1 MNVVIRGEV
10 PGRCQVPF
18 GEVGH
23 PSELAAWCDPNR
35 SCARVWA
42 GLALIWNRF
51 MEEQAGDSVDMA
63 SADGVLP
70 RKREDDARAELDLRL
85 QDPAALEEIELY
97 SELIIVAG
105 ESSRPLS
112 RDEIDRVLGV
122 TRPQAIS

>member
-1 MNVVIRGEV
+1 
-10 PGRCQVPF
+10 
-18 GEVGH
+18 
-23 PSELAAWCDPNR
+23 
-35 SCARVWA
+35 
-42 GLALIWNRF
+42 
-51 MEEQAGDSVDMA
+51 MA
-63 SADGVLP
+63 SADRVLP
-70 RKREDDARAELDLRL
+70 RKREDDARSELDLRV